1 MEMERLNIG
10 AVPALRL
17 GAGTRGAYLFVHGKL
32 GNKEEAVDFARRAEP
47 AGYQVVSMDLPGHGE
62 RRDSGERLVPWTAV
76 PEIRAVYDF
85 LKARWDHICLRAN
98 SIGAWLAM
106 EALQEEALERALF
119 VSPVTDMEGLIQ
131 PMMDWAGVTRR

>member
-47 AGYQVVSMDLPGHGE
+47 AGYQVVSMDLPGAAGQ
-62 RRDSGERLVPWTAV
+62 RGAAGALDSGAGDP
-76 PEIRAVYDF
+76 
-85 LKARWDHICLRAN
+85 
-98 SIGAWLAM
+98 G
-106 EALQEEALERALF
+106 
-119 VSPVTDMEGLIQ
+119 GL
-131 PMMDWAGVTRR
+131 

>member
-47 AGYQVVSMDLPGHGE
+47 AGYQAGPWTRGAAGQRGAAGAL
-62 RRDSGERLVPWTAV
+62 DSGAGDP
-76 PEIRAVYDF
+76 
-85 LKARWDHICLRAN
+85 
-98 SIGAWLAM
+98 G
-106 EALQEEALERALF
+106 
-119 VSPVTDMEGLIQ
+119 GL
-131 PMMDWAGVTRR
+131 

>member
-47 AGYQVVSMDLPGHGE
+47 AGYQVVSMDLRTRGAAGQ
-62 RRDSGERLVPWTAV
+62 RGAAGALDSGAGDP
-76 PEIRAVYDF
+76 
-85 LKARWDHICLRAN
+85 
-98 SIGAWLAM
+98 G
-106 EALQEEALERALF
+106 
-119 VSPVTDMEGLIQ
+119 GL
-131 PMMDWAGVTRR
+131 

>member
-1 MEMERLNIG
+1 MALC
-10 AVPALRL
+10 PALRL

-98 SIGAWLAM
+98 SIGRGWPWKPS
-106 EALQEEALERALF
+106 R
-119 VSPVTDMEGLIQ
+119 G
-131 PMMDWAGVTRR
+131 RRWSGHCSSRR

>member
-76 PEIRAVYDF
+76 PEIR
-85 LKARWDHICLRAN
+85 
-98 SIGAWLAM
+98 
-106 EALQEEALERALF
+106 
-119 VSPVTDMEGLIQ
+119 VSMIF
-131 PMMDWAGVTRR
+131 